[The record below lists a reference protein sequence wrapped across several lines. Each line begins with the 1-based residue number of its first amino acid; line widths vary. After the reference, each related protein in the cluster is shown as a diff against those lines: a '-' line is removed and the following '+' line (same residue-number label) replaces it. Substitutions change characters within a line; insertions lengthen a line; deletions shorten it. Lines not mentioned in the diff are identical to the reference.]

1 MNLKTITKAIA
12 GALLLLGLLVLSG
25 TLYTLILGTLPNRTT

>member
-1 MNLKTITKAIA
+1 MTLQTVLKAGA

>member
-1 MNLKTITKAIA
+1 MTLQTFLKAGA